1 MNESRSKIDK
11 LRQSANSRLDS
22 ATAGASVLTA
32 IIILS
37 GILSAVFFWRHS
49 TAVFAG
55 LPPLLAT
62 VLGLLIGLVPSEG
75 AFFGWKRIRATK
87 QSMTKRQLQASGW
100 GLWAAVGFAVTNVIA
115 IFVTSFADLPLQ
127 VQELSSWIAFFALML
142 PIPVQFILYAQFVV
156 NEQVVEENHLNA
168 RLSALMFSAYIAG
181 EEARIGALLEGME
194 AELSNSLPEYGAR
207 VGRENADR
215 ALQDGRRDIVGQ
227 YYSGPHTA
235 KNALGQN
242 THTPADNAPRQPAPP
257 VVPLAYPAAPGQGEP
272 THGNGPTEK
281 QYSSPPD
288 FR

>member
-1 MNESRSKIDK
+1 MNESKSRIDK
-11 LRQSANSRLDS
+11 LRQSANSRLES
-22 ATAGASVLTA
+22 ATAGVTVLTA

-62 VLGLLIGLVPSEG
+62 GLGLLIGLVPSEG

-87 QSMTKRQLQASGW
+87 HSMTKKQLQASSW
-100 GLWAAVGFAVTNVIA
+100 GLWAAVMFAVTNVIA
-115 IFVTSFADLPLQ
+115 IFITSFADLPMQ

-156 NEQVVEENHLNA
+156 NEQSVEENHLNA

-181 EEARIGALLEGME
+181 EEARIGAMLEGME
-194 AELSNSLPEYGAR
+194 NELSESLPEYGAR

-227 YYSGPHTA
+227 YYSGPHTVKGELG
-235 KNALGQN
+235 KNTY
-242 THTPADNAPRQPAPP
+242 THDDGGARQDVRPA
-257 VVPLAYPAAPGQGEP
+257 GQGERRP
-272 THGNGPTEK
+272 AHNGTAPNGM
-281 QYSSPPD
+281 PPNA
-288 FR
+288 